1 MKPLTIEQLREMD
14 DQPVKVQNLEYPSGE
29 KLPTGVVTMYDPND
43 SDNGV
48 DVGCGFYSIR
58 EYGRTWV
65 AYPYFKVDREAWK
78 PCMNCEEPCRTCM
91 FNETRKCRTC
101 KEFGEYMAI
110 FEYCPKCGRPM
121 TESAWGKLEERIRGC
136 LK

>member
-1 MKPLTIEQLREMD
+1 MKPLTSEQLREMD
-14 DQPVKVQNLEYPSGE
+14 GQPVKFRNLENPESK

-65 AYPYFKVDREAWK
+65 AYPYFKIDRDAFEG
-78 PCMNCEEPCRTCM
+78 CINCADVKQLVKHIHCWPS
-91 FNETRKCRTC
+91 
-101 KEFGEYMAI
+101 
-110 FEYCPKCGRPM
+110 YCPVCGHPM
-121 TESAWGKLEERIRGC
+121 TESAWNKLEERIRGC